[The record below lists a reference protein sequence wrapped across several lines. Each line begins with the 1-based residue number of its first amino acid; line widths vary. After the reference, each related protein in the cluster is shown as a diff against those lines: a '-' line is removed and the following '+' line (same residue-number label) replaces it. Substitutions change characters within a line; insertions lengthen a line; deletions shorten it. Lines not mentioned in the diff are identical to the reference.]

1 MTGPAHGWPAGLTR
15 SDRGCRPR
23 NRASAGQPRSERDAA
38 ILKRFDTMMQLP
50 IIVSAILPLLVVPEM
65 TALRRQ
71 VEALTERL
79 AQASPNPPH
88 EEPLPRGDAPG

>member
-1 MTGPAHGWPAGLTR
+1 
-15 SDRGCRPR
+15 
-23 NRASAGQPRSERDAA
+23 
-38 ILKRFDTMMQLP
+38 MMQLP